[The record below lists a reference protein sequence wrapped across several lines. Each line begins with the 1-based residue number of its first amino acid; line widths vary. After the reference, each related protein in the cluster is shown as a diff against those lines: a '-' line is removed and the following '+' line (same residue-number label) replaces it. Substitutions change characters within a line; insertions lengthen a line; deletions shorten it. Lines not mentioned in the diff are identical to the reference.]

1 VDVDLCHY
9 ELFAFA
15 CEAYSRVALH
25 GERKTRVAFAGQM
38 PEEAFSFPRSQM
50 EEVAGLVLEA
60 ARARNG
66 WRRIRE
72 ATVRR
77 IPRRAVVLGKS

>member
-1 VDVDLCHY
+1 
-9 ELFAFA
+9 
-15 CEAYSRVALH
+15 
-25 GERKTRVAFAGQM
+25 M